1 MIKKGIVMEYNTE
14 LTLTLKNTDY
24 FHDEEFETEA
34 GYGDL
39 TVELLTTQSKES
51 QRLEE
56 IESKIEELD
65 VSIDN
70 LTNHADKLDYAV
82 SIASGIICGV
92 IDILFV
98 GKFDLDE
105 GIDWSSEKINDFV
118 VKVAK
123 SQGYPKDDLKGAIQF
138 LEKFGSPCDK
148 AMNVFGGGKQHH
160 LRDFAHHASPIG
172 LFFSLLTQFTQ
183 RAYGTDKTGSFITTK
198 EVNPEFIGKDVPHK
212 FLFGMIYW
220 VFHMASDM
228 AGSSGSAGG
237 GTGVPGPI
245 MSMVKLLSTIPIFKD
260 KDGVNNLSVMV
271 SKLFNGTLLAEREDG
286 KIIRGEDGK
295 AWIRRMDLR
304 GELGVLYE
312 VGKQSIPIIA
322 NEMFVRGFYFVNRLI
337 GELKEKESIHD
348 IEWKKTIPFNNRTIA
363 RMMTVS
369 LGTFH
374 AVDVLDAAIE
384 GAIHCKGQWAEFG
397 RQALLRLN
405 FVGIGR
411 FTIALGNEAVMGW
424 KKYRRTKERMMLKN
438 EALCLMQVKL
448 YQSDVLLWEAVSD
461 AERSVETLY
470 DAMYSL
476 VPRIEDDVRDM
487 GESLADIADM
497 DFSTIDEHN
506 AGLTD
511 ELLDIL

>member
-1 MIKKGIVMEYNTE
+1 MEYNAE

-24 FHDEEFETEA
+24 IHDEEFETEPHC
-34 GYGDL
+34 GDL
-39 TVELLTTQSKES
+39 TVELLTTQSEES
-51 QRLEE
+51 HRLEE
-56 IESKIEELD
+56 IEARIEELD
-65 VSIDN
+65 ISIDN

-82 SIASGIICGV
+82 SVASGIVCGV

-123 SQGYPKDDLKGAIQF
+123 SQGYPKDDLKGAINF
-138 LEKFGSPCDK
+138 LERFGSPSDK
-148 AMNVFGGGKQHH
+148 AMNIFGGGKQHH

-172 LFFSLLTQFTQ
+172 LFFSMLTQFTK
-183 RAYGTDKTGSFITTK
+183 RAYGTDTAGRFITT
-198 EVNPEFIGKDVPHK
+198 EDVNPAFIGKDLPQK

-245 MSMVKLLSTIPIFKD
+245 MSLVKLLSAIPIFRD
-260 KDGVNNLSVMV
+260 RDGVNNLSIMV
-271 SKLFNGTLLAEREDG
+271 SKLFNGTLLAEKEDG
-286 KIIRGEDGK
+286 KIVRGEDGK

-304 GELGVLYE
+304 GEMGVLYE
-312 VGKQSIPIIA
+312 MGKQSMPIIA
-322 NEMFVRGFYFVNRLI
+322 NEMFVRGFYFINRLI
-337 GELKEKESIHD
+337 GELKTKDSLYD
-348 IEWKKTIPFNNRTIA
+348 IEWKNTFPFNNRTIA

-411 FTIALGNEAVMGW
+411 FTIAFGNEAVMGW
-424 KKYRRTKERMMLKN
+424 KKYRRTKERLKLKN

-448 YQSDVLLWEAVSD
+448 YQGDVLLWEAVSD
-461 AERSVETLY
+461 AEQSVESLY
-470 DAMYSL
+470 NALHSL
-476 VPRIEDDVRDM
+476 VPQIEDDMRDM
-487 GESLADIADM
+487 GESLATINDM
-497 DFSTIDEHN
+497 DLTAIEEHN